1 MPPVIDKAKCIK
13 CEICA
18 QICPLDV
25 IRVEK
30 KDQEREIVVKYPYEC
45 WHCRACIKECSSNA
59 ITMRYP
65 LSHMM
70 FYMDVPTADRSD
82 CKCK

>member
-1 MPPVIDKAKCIK
+1 MPPIIDKSKCIK
-13 CEICA
+13 CTTCA

-25 IRVEK
+25 IRVEGK
-30 KDQEREIVVKYPYEC
+30 GAQRDVVVRYPDEC
-45 WHCRACIKECSSNA
+45 WHCRACVMECPKEA

-70 FYMDVPTADRSD
+70 FTMTVPKKEGNTV
-82 CKCK
+82 

>member
-1 MPPVIDKAKCIK
+1 MPPVIDYSKCVS
-13 CEICA
+13 CTTCA

-25 IRVEK
+25 LRTEGKGAGRRV
-30 KDQEREIVVKYPYEC
+30 VVRYPDEC
-45 WHCRACIKECSSNA
+45 WHCRACAMECPKEA

-70 FYMDVPTADRSD
+70 FTMTVPKKEA
-82 CKCK
+82 KNG

>member
-1 MPPVIDKAKCIK
+1 MPPVIHRDKCIR
-13 CEICA
+13 CTLCA

-25 IRVEK
+25 IRVTGAG
-30 KDQEREIVVKYPYEC
+30 KDRDVEVRYPDEC
-45 WHCRACIKECSSNA
+45 WHCRACAIECPKEA

-70 FYMDVPTADRSD
+70 FTMTVPQKEGKQA
-82 CKCK
+82 

>member
-1 MPPVIDKAKCIK
+1 MPPVIDRKKCVK
-13 CEICA
+13 CTMCA

-25 IRVEK
+25 IRITGEGSARDVEV
-30 KDQEREIVVKYPYEC
+30 RYPDEC
-45 WHCRACIKECSSNA
+45 WHCRACAIECPQKA

-70 FYMDVPTADRSD
+70 LHVEIPHTEGGGQ
-82 CKCK
+82 

>member
-1 MPPVIDKAKCIK
+1 MPPVIDYNKCVK
-13 CEICA
+13 CTTCA

-25 IRVEK
+25 FRVQGK
-30 KDQEREIVVKYPYEC
+30 GADRTVVVRYPDEC
-45 WHCRACIKECSSNA
+45 WHCRACVMECPKEA

-70 FYMDVPTADRSD
+70 FTMTVPKKEANNR
-82 CKCK
+82 